1 MGRKPTGS
9 FLLPLETSSPLDFE
23 PRNPRYA
30 TQEAREKSFEKWP
43 HNNTQI
49 KVQLA
54 EAGFYYTGMH
64 CDGNICLNSYVYLY
78 WRFILKTCCPF

>member
-1 MGRKPTGS
+1 M
-9 FLLPLETSSPLDFE
+9 LPLETSSPLDFE
-23 PRNPRYA
+23 PRSPRYA
-30 TQEAREKSFEKWP
+30 THEAREKSFDEWH

-64 CDGNICLNSYVYLY
+64 CVGNICLNKYVRIFVLDIYPQIVVSL
-78 WRFILKTCCPF
+78 LVS